1 MLNTGFL
8 TSQCRHLQV
17 VHLGEGHD
25 QRELVLL
32 DGELEEGPAADDLEA
47 GQDDPLDVHVGDEDV
62 PGDLSDVLEEAE
74 VEVLVLEPG
83 ELQVAVNI
91 GAVGVSVPEVPVVVL
106 PVAGHGHPPIGP
118 DTN

>member
-32 DGELEEGPAADDLEA
+32 DGQLEEGPAAHDLEA
-47 GQDDPLDVHVGDEDV
+47 GQDDPPDVHVGDEDV

-83 ELQVAVNI
+83 ELQVAVHV
-91 GAVGVSVPEVPVVVL
+91 GAVCVSVPQVPIVML
-106 PVAGHGHPPIGP
+106 PVAWHRHPSIGS

>member
-1 MLNTGFL
+1 M
-8 TSQCRHLQV
+8 
-17 VHLGEGHD
+17 HLGEGHD

-32 DGELEEGPAADDLEA
+32 DGQLEEGPAADDLEA

-83 ELQVAVNI
+83 KLQVAVDI

-106 PVAGHGHPPIGP
+106 AVGWHRHSPVCP